1 MIPPGTY
8 QDYGE
13 DLYGNGNQFE
23 SGYCT
28 GDVRMALSDATQEN
42 CIPIPAG
49 LSVSQRSL
57 KTWAGKQRGK
67 KKGGKSKELYLSRIG
82 IGK

>member
-42 CIPIPAG
+42 CIPHPRRAICQ
-49 LSVSQRSL
+49 S
-57 KTWAGKQRGK
+57 K
-67 KKGGKSKELYLSRIG
+67 KSKDMGREAT
-82 IGK
+82 GKEKRG